1 MKKFYHTLAIAAV
14 AAVSLFSA
22 QSAKAQLLREA
33 PKATVMLGIMDEDEP
48 ELKSDD
54 PIVDYFKGIYDRAL
68 DVAKKQVEKGRKFT
82 KEEIKTFVD
91 GGKLYGYTE
100 EYIRAYIGQPAD

>member
-22 QSAKAQLLREA
+22 QSAKAQLFREA

-54 PIVDYFKGIYDRAL
+54 PVIDYLKGIYDRAL
-68 DVAKKQVEKGRKFT
+68 DVAKKKVEMGRKFT
-82 KEEIKTFVD
+82 KEEMKTIVD

-100 EYIRAYIGQPAD
+100 EYVRAYIGQPVD